1 MIRKYKI
8 TKKKINENIHKT
20 KTKIKTNHNHKTNI
34 NLKLKKELNEVY
46 SRINFNKETYIK
58 LLHSLVYKENK
69 NPHNKYKTNLVI
81 INITN
86 TTNNTITKTKYN
98 IFNKEQIPNDTRITI
113 LQKYMLELCK
123 WIDKNHNHKHKHQ
136 KIDTCILFWISDR
149 FIYEIKNIDKLIPIC
164 LYAAPKNKNYI
175 IIPDSTF
182 SYMDETKRY
191 ASNGLDWKQQK
202 KLFETTDSNTNTHT
216 DTDTKINK
224 IFFRGADTTSTH
236 HNLRSYIMQRL
247 EKESNVEFKN
257 VMNYQF
263 LTSSNYESVKV
274 FKNYK
279 FNLNLPGHYPWST
292 RLKYLY
298 LAKTFIIN
306 VRVNTIINK
315 SIEIEEHYKSFIDLV
330 VPDSYCINIDMNYYY
345 STDTNIV
352 YKKENDEECE
362 KVYKKIKD
370 MYYKFKNIDVVNNK
384 KVNEA
389 YNIIN
394 SLETEHI
401 NEYYYNIILH
411 NQKLG
416 MKQIK
421 FLSF

>member
-1 MIRKYKI
+1 MIQKNKI
-8 TKKKINENIHKT
+8 TKKVNKYINKT
-20 KTKIKTNHNHKTNI
+20 NKTKTNHNHKTNI
-34 NLKLKKELNEVY
+34 NLKLKKELNKVY
-46 SRINFNKETYIK
+46 SRINFDKETYIK

-86 TTNNTITKTKYN
+86 TSKNTITKTKYN
-98 IFNKEQIPNDTRITI
+98 IFNKDQIPNDTRITI
-113 LQKYMLELCK
+113 LQKYMLNLCK
-123 WIDKNHNHKHKHQ
+123 WIDTNHNHNHNHKHQ
-136 KIDTCILFWISDR
+136 KIDTCILIWVSDR
-149 FIYEIKNIDKLIPIC
+149 FIYEIENIDKLIPIC

-182 SYMDETKRY
+182 NYLNETKRY
-191 ASNGLDWKQQK
+191 ASNGLNWQEQK
-202 KLFETTDSNTNTHT
+202 KLFEIPNIHT
-216 DTDTKINK
+216 DTTDTKLNK
-224 IFFRGADTTSTH
+224 IFFRGADTTSTI
-236 HNLRSYIMQRL
+236 HNLRSYIMQKL
-247 EKESNVEFKN
+247 KQETNVEFKN
-257 VMNYQF
+257 VMMYEF
-263 LTSSNYESVKV
+263 IDKTNYESVKI

-306 VRVNTIINK
+306 IRVTTIVDK
-315 SIEIEEHYKSFIDLV
+315 SNEIEEHYKSFIDLV

-345 STDTNIV
+345 STDTDII
-352 YKKENDEECE
+352 YKKENEEECE

-421 FLSF
+421 FLEKT